1 MNCKYWND
9 VELTEQLIKLERAH
23 NLMSIYQRNGQAH
36 KLFMLLSDMEM
47 AAQKAQE
54 RLNQLEKERG
64 VWDSV
69 RIDGLYAARR

>member
-9 VELTEQLIKLERAH
+9 VELTEQLIKLEHAH
-23 NLMSIYQRNGQAH
+23 NLMAIYQRNGQAH

-64 VWDSV
+64 VWDSK
-69 RIDGLYAARR
+69 RTKNLYADAR